1 MSVYTVIKEMNTT
14 VINPELQ
21 NIESIYSMTNTYN
34 RIAVQRNLNEI
45 VAIIRNNEYANTKTY
60 ILLLKELNTRPTI
73 SFVIGCLF
81 TSVISTALITYLIL
95 SK

>member
-1 MSVYTVIKEMNTT
+1 MNTT

-21 NIESIYSMTNTYN
+21 NLESIYSMTNTYN

-45 VAIIRNNEYANTKTY
+45 VAIIRNNEHANTKTY
-60 ILLLKELNTRPTI
+60 ILLLKELNRRPTI
-73 SFVIGCLF
+73 LFVIGCLF
-81 TSVISTALITYLIL
+81 TSVISTAFITYIIL